1 MDETIDEANTEYNY
15 IFVNGFES
23 IDTMNESTDWW
34 SNTKAIA
41 GVDPDI
47 LYRDLREKL
56 GIYYYQRQM
65 EIAPTEAFESVL
77 MNFGHANNLKG
88 DLKGERAW
96 IAYHNKT

>member
-23 IDTMNESTDWW
+23 IDAMNESTDWW
-34 SNTKAIA
+34 SDTKAIA

-88 DLKGERAW
+88 DLTGERAW
-96 IAYHNKT
+96 MAYHNKT